1 MHFGVMWSSNPILLL
16 TVILADLV
24 LGDPRYLPHLVRYTG
39 NAILYWEHKTREQG
53 YDSVFHGAVFF
64 VLVQGSILLPL
75 FSFWALTY
83 WMSPLLGRIVEA
95 LILFQCIGAGDLLH
109 HVKAV
114 ARPLNNGN
122 LPEART
128 RVSWIVGR
136 DTENLSS
143 SEVSRATIET
153 LMESFNDAVMAP
165 IFWYLLLGAPGALF
179 FRITNTMD
187 SMVGYRNAKYERF
200 GKVAARIDDIL
211 GYVPAR
217 ICALA
222 LWVICG
228 CRHFKAIATDAR
240 KHNSPNAGWPE
251 AAAAYGLN
259 VRLGGTNTYGHG
271 SKVSHSHVFNSKAR
285 KTNSLDIYRAL
296 RLFLAA
302 YVVAAGVS
310 ILIAAI

>member
-1 MHFGVMWSSNPILLL
+1 MHFGVMWSSSPLILFL
-16 TVILADLV
+16 VILADLIV
-24 LGDPRYLPHLVRYTG
+24 GDPRMLPHVARYTG
-39 NAILYWEHKTREQG
+39 SAILYWEHKTREQG
-53 YDSVFHGAVFF
+53 YDSIFHGAVFYL
-64 VLVQGSILLPL
+64 LVVVTIGVPIIFFYLLVNWL
-75 FSFWALTY
+75 STTLGTLVGAL
-83 WMSPLLGRIVEA
+83 V
-95 LILFQCIGAGDLLH
+95 LFQCIGAGDLLH

-128 RVSWIVGR
+128 RVGWIVGR

-153 LMESFNDAVMAP
+153 LMESFNDAVLAP
-165 IFWYLLLGAPGALF
+165 IFWYLILGVPGALL

-222 LWVICG
+222 LWVVCG
-228 CRHFKAIATDAR
+228 CHHLKAIVTDAR

-259 VRLGGTNTYGHG
+259 IQLGGTNSYGHG
-271 SKVSHSHVFNSKAR
+271 SKISHSHIFNGKAR
-285 KTNSLDIYRAL
+285 KSNSLDVYHAL